1 MAITITPGYDFTV
14 NEVPTKQTIKLLLD
28 NIEFADIPPANLDA
42 GLLGI
47 NYGNLSGNTMTTM
60 IGEGNLMYDIHG
72 HVFVLPATGAVCI
85 LHNSYGGYETIR
97 FRQGDPL
104 DTGINN
110 PVSVD
115 NFYGH
120 CQSLVVTNESL
131 GEVFYQAATTQSDKA
146 FHIMQDT
153 GLSGFHQ
160 RVLLCGSRRGT
171 TLVSAGLW
179 NRVSLNMDYVL
190 KKTTININEWKPDEF
205 PAINSDAPGLA
216 NKIGL
221 AGPEE
226 PNEIRAPCWLFGM
239 ELQSI

>member
-1 MAITITPGYDFTV
+1 MPVTITPGYDFTV
-14 NEVPTKQTIKLLLD
+14 NEVPTKQTIKLLLEG
-28 NIEFADIPPANLDA
+28 IAFTDIPPANLDA

-72 HVFVLPATGAVCI
+72 HVFVLTATGAVAI
-85 LHNSYGGYETIR
+85 IHNCYGGYETIR

-104 DTGINN
+104 ETGINN
-110 PVSVD
+110 PVAID

-120 CQSLVVTNESL
+120 CQSLVVTNENL
-131 GEVFYQAATTQSDKA
+131 GEVFYQAATTQSDKV

-171 TLVSAGLW
+171 QLISGGLW
-179 NRVSLNMDYVL
+179 NRISLQYDYLL
-190 KKTTININEWKPDEF
+190 KKTTASVNEGKPDQF
-205 PAINSDAPGLA
+205 PAPNADAPGLA
-216 NKIGL
+216 NKIGIC
-221 AGPEE
+221 GPME
-226 PNEIRAPCWLFGM
+226 PNDIRSPTWMFGM
-239 ELQSI
+239 EIQIV